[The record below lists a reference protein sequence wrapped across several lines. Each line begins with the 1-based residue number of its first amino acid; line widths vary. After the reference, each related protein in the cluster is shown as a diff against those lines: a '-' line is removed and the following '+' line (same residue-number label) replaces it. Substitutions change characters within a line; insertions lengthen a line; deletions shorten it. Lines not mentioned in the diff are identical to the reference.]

1 MTSSLSLLRE
11 PRSRPAGLPDSPGL
25 PKVGGHVC
33 AGALLLLGKCMIVLS
48 IRQSALI
55 DAIVARPFDP
65 FQFEAP
71 VRQGRA
77 ACAADMRSP
86 SRLCGPPQAAA
97 SVSQQ
102 NRSYAARTALLP

>member
-11 PRSRPAGLPDSPGL
+11 PRTRQAGLPDCPGCQRL
-25 PKVGGHVC
+25 AGMC
-33 AGALLLLGKCMIVLS
+33 ARALLLLCKYMIALL
-48 IRQSALI
+48 IRQSALT
-55 DAIVARPFDP
+55 DPIVKRPFDP
-65 FQFEAP
+65 FQFEPP

-77 ACAADMRSP
+77 DCAR
-86 SRLCGPPQAAA
+86 GPPQAAA